1 MPLETE
7 KKEAGIYKSGSEDS
21 FESLRDIQIRKMG
34 EGNVSI
40 EYPDRYI
47 TELSFEE
54 LNEEMIRRSRLR
66 QKVENREYN
75 TTIEIKTDRPIGLVW
90 WADQHVGGQ
99 FVDYERLKWEADE
112 IKANPYLRVALGG
125 DFSDSFVWLPAAFD
139 DVANLNEQN
148 LYLYKLMEYVGWDRI
163 LFCVIGNHPK
173 FSRRTGL
180 DGYNE
185 MRDKIPVFDGIGTVD
200 LVINGITYTGG
211 VIHKA
216 RGTSYIDPNFAG
228 KRFLR
233 ENDGYDFV
241 MTAHTHESG
250 AQTINRKDSKG
261 EREVVLLSGKTFKET
276 DDYMD
281 TEGFKRKTGVG
292 LGSNGIIFNHQKKSM
307 LPVSSFSKM
316 LDYI

>member
-163 LFCVIGNHPK
+163 LFCVIGNHQK
-173 FSRRTGL
+173 WSRRTGL

-185 MRDKIPVFDGIGTVD
+185 MRDKIPVFDGVGTVD

-241 MTAHTHESG
+241 MTSHTHEGGS
-250 AQTINRKDSKG
+250 QTINRKDSKG

-276 DDYMD
+276 DDFMD

-292 LGSNGIIFNHQKKSM
+292 LGSNGIIFSHQKKSM
-307 LPVSSFSKM
+307 LPVSSFGKM